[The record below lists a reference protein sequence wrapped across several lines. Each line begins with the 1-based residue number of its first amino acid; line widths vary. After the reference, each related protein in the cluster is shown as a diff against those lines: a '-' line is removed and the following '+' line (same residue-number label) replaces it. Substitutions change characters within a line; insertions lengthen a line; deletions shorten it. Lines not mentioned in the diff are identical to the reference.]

1 MKKYFEYKDDKSSK
15 FWEISLVENKL
26 TTRYGKIGTDGQIS
40 DKPFDNMEKAIKE
53 YNKLVTEKTKK
64 GYVEVENKEVKVKMK
79 QA

>member
-1 MKKYFEYKDDKSSK
+1 
-15 FWEISLVENKL
+15 
-26 TTRYGKIGTDGQIS
+26 
-40 DKPFDNMEKAIKE
+40 MEKAIKE